1 LTASTDVA
9 AVLFQRACALLSVVD
24 DRGPFRLVGLATYDF
39 ERRAQEQQLSLVAD
53 DSRAR
58 RLETA
63 LDRVAE
69 RFGRGAVMRAAEL
82 TGDRGLGLAANLD
95 FLDEEQGGD

>member
-1 LTASTDVA
+1 
-9 AVLFQRACALLSVVD
+9 FQHACALLADVD
-24 DRGPFRLVGLATYDF
+24 DRGPFRLVGLAVYDL
-39 ERRAQEQQLSLVAD
+39 ERRATELQLSLVAE

-63 LDRVAE
+63 LDQVAE
-69 RFGRGAVMRAAEL
+69 RFGRGAVMRATEL

-95 FLDEEQGGD
+95 FLDEEQGGG